1 MKRTKILFSLYI
13 LCCALISCDG
23 RGNNLKEPT
32 QMEFEQLKAEAIEL
46 ATYLTD
52 NYTVGDSIFFK
63 TETGETEGFIVENRT
78 LDNDSISLQEPYASL
93 SLPK

>member
-63 TETGETEGFIVENRT
+63 TETSFPIIKNKKSTELIDIIV
-78 LDNDSISLQEPYASL
+78 D
-93 SLPK
+93 